1 MPVLC
6 QQVRELMDED
16 GSRLCLPS
24 LSELHTFPIPSAEP
38 RLTLRYRRYPG
49 ASEEE
54 VVEWPPPGQA
64 MELKARPEVS
74 AAAGCNE
81 GGWGGHSDRAAYRR

>member
-24 LSELHTFPIPSAEP
+24 LSELHTFPIFSAEP

-54 VVEWPPPGQA
+54 VMEWPPPGQAIPGQA
-64 MELKARPEVS
+64 MELKARPEVGECCS
-74 AAAGCNE
+74 RV
-81 GGWGGHSDRAAYRR
+81 S